1 MRQQEVIK
9 KKELC
14 VYLRLFNSKMCIY
27 TSISCSACQVFV
39 LSVWNVLLTS
49 TVAELFRQTKVN
61 DVELKRTKQNK
72 MMHQIYR

>member
-1 MRQQEVIK
+1 
-9 KKELC
+9 
-14 VYLRLFNSKMCIY
+14 MCIY

-61 DVELKRTKQNK
+61 DVELVTTFTDPHEKVVRFDVP
-72 MMHQIYR
+72 MDEILVMEIF